1 MTRRFPG
8 YAFAA
13 FACIAI
19 STHAFATQK
28 ASNAAYPS
36 PRIVLS
42 EREVDLGNLRAG
54 DSLRPVLVTVRN
66 AGDAALQIRK
76 LRSSCVCMTADLSDM
91 TIKPGATAKLRL
103 QGQLMRFE
111 ESFDE
116 QVLLYSNDPEQPV
129 AKVHLSGPV
138 VTPIMLEPNGI
149 PVGPVYR
156 GILDR
161 RRYQPVHLVAADG
174 APIGPIRAIP
184 SRPFIHAETR
194 SRDDGSYEVE
204 VRVDPNVPLGKL
216 DEKVTMETHHPK
228 APVIEIPVVGTI
240 LGDLDPLGHVV
251 DFGFLKEGQT
261 GIAHCLV
268 KSLGGKKFEISKAEV
283 KLPIPAEVQVQPDG
297 NDFNL
302 EVRVPSPP
310 AFTSLQGSVV
320 LHTNSPDQPIVT
332 VEIHGGV
339 TANDPFEQ
347 VKADGGDARFFE
359 IVKSALNR
367 GDRISADVFF
377 AQVLGGVKDQ
387 RASDIL
393 LRAATEGELQ
403 ARMRAVELLAGFKT
417 PDVLQRLRRIIT
429 DDSHQFVRRLALV
442 DYVDAVGNGA
452 IPEMLLALQDDEGWV
467 REDAATYLGKYGDS
481 KVIPAL
487 KAADNDPDPE
497 ADVAIKKAL
506 LVLRSK

>member
-1 MTRRFPG
+1 MAQQT
-8 YAFAA
+8 A
-13 FACIAI
+13 
-19 STHAFATQK
+19 K
-28 ASNAAYPS
+28 APDGA

-42 EREVDLGNLRAG
+42 EREIDLGNLRAG
-54 DSLRPVLVTVRN
+54 EPLRAVEVTVRN
-66 AGDAALQIRK
+66 AGDATLEIRK
-76 LRSSCVCMTADLSDM
+76 LRSSCICLTADLSQT
-91 TIKPGATAKLRL
+91 TITAGGTATLRL

-116 QVLLYSNDPEQPV
+116 QVLLYSNDAEQPV
-129 AKVHLSGPV
+129 AKVHVSGPV
-138 VTPIMLEPNGI
+138 VTPIMLDPNGI

-194 SRDDGSYEVE
+194 TRDDGSYEVD
-204 VRVDPNVPLGKL
+204 VRVDPTLPLGKL
-216 DEKVTMETHHPK
+216 DEKVTVETHHPK

-261 GIAHCLV
+261 GVAHCLV
-268 KSLGGKKFEISKAEV
+268 KSLGNKKFEISKAEA
-283 KLPIPAEVQVQPDG
+283 KLPIPAEVKVIPEG

-302 EVRVPSPP
+302 EVRVPTPP
-310 AFTSLQGSVV
+310 AFTSLNGVV
-320 LHTNSPDQPIVT
+320 ELQTNSPDQPVVK

-339 TANDPFEQ
+339 TANNPFDQ
-347 VKADGGDARFFE
+347 VKADGSDARFFA
-359 IVKSALNR
+359 IVKDALNR

-377 AQVLGGVKDQ
+377 AQVLGGVKDE

-393 LRAATEGELQ
+393 LRAATEGDLR

-442 DYVDAVGNGA
+442 DYVNAVGNGA

-467 REDAATYLGKYGDS
+467 REDAAMYLGKYGDS

-487 KAADNDPDPE
+487 RAADNDPDPE